1 MTNSLANS
9 QAMPLIPTI
18 VVRSAGPHRRNRQRN
33 VVLSH
38 ESEKSYMAE
47 PKAFPPH
54 PPLLSGGWYRGVSF
68 AEVLGPGRYPP
79 DESAGRPVGT
89 AVALGLV
96 GGPIGLGYISLPG
109 GVVCLLLT
117 LVGLLL
123 FGLIALPAGWL
134 AAMVWGGI
142 SASRGRRRYPRH

>member
-9 QAMPLIPTI
+9 QAIPLIPAM
-18 VVRSAGPHRRNRQRN
+18 RSTGRRRDRPRY

-38 ESEKSYMAE
+38 ESEKSHMAE

-79 DESAGRPVGT
+79 DEPAGRPVGT
-89 AVALGLV
+89 ALALGLL
-96 GGPIGLGYISLPG
+96 GGPLGLCYTSLAG
-109 GVVCLLLT
+109 GVACLLLT
-117 LVGLLL
+117 VIGWSLL
-123 FGLIALPAGWL
+123 GLIALPAGWL
-134 AAMVWGGI
+134 AATVWAGI
-142 SASRGRRRYPRH
+142 SASRRLGWYPRH